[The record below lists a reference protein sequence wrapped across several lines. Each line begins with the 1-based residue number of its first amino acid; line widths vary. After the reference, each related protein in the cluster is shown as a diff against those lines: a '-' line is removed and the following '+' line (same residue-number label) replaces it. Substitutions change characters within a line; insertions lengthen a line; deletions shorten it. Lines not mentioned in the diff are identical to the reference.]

1 MVLQLP
7 QASRRRVSF
16 LEHQGSFAEKK
27 SSGQNTN
34 NVDMDNGQAKTRR
47 IRAKGTMRRRLI
59 NQRQEP
65 VKINADAI
73 SAILAPLYSELPKT
87 VAAGQ
92 HNLTYG
98 EVEWPTL
105 KLMLDY
111 LQKETVTLHPG
122 RFYDLGSG
130 RGRAVLYMSLTGLF
144 DYSVG
149 IEVLPERIAL
159 AKQALL
165 RLRSSIPSAGAKIKL
180 YEASFLN
187 PSFKYKD
194 ARLVFLSN
202 MCFDKETQDAIFTK
216 LSAEMPKGSLV
227 FCSRLPD
234 FNLPAFQTVGA
245 QQVAMTWTPT
255 SEIHSLRHL

>member
-1 MVLQLP
+1 MEGVL
-7 QASRRRVSF
+7 
-16 LEHQGSFAEKK
+16 
-27 SSGQNTN
+27 
-34 NVDMDNGQAKTRR
+34 AKTRR
-47 IRAKGTMRRRLI
+47 IRAKGTMRRRFAGQGLSLGS
-59 NQRQEP
+59 
-65 VKINADAI
+65 VKINSDAI
-73 SAILAPLYSELPKT
+73 SAILAPLYNDLPKT
-87 VAAGQ
+87 IAAGE

-111 LQKETVTLHPG
+111 AQKQSSHPG

-144 DYSVG
+144 DSSVG
-149 IEVLPERIAL
+149 IEVLPERVAL
-159 AKQALL
+159 AKQALVK
-165 RLRSSIPSAGAKIKL
+165 LRSSIPNAGAKVKL

-202 MCFDKETQDAIFTK
+202 MCFDKQTQDAIFGR
-216 LSAEMPKGSLV
+216 LAAEMPKGSLV

-234 FNLPAFQTVGA
+234 SSLPAFETVG
-245 QQVAMTWTPT
+245 VERVPMTWTPT
-255 SEIHSLRHL
+255 SEIHILRHL